1 MIDFELSEE
10 QRVLQASVRE
20 MCERLIIPNARRW
33 DEEERFPHEIVPALG
48 DMGLLGM
55 QIPEAYGGAGM
66 RFHDYV
72 IALEEV
78 ARADASV
85 GLTMASHNSLCT
97 GHIYLA
103 GNDAQKQK
111 YLPRLASGKALG
123 AWGLTEP
130 GSGSDAGAA
139 RTRAVRK
146 SAGSAGWAGWAGS
159 AGSAGSATSDRWVIN
174 GTKTFITQGSVGE
187 IFVIL
192 ASTSPDKKAKGLT
205 AFIIERGTP
214 GFRTGKRI
222 EKMGLHA
229 SDTTELVLEEVEV
242 DDGQRLGEIDHGF
255 FDTLRILDKG
265 RIGIGAWSIGIGR
278 AAFEAARRYAKDRVQ
293 FDKPIGEFQAIQHM
307 LADMATELDAAR
319 LLVWRAAWMQD
330 QGRRT
335 TAESSIAKYY
345 AARATMRACNAA
357 VQIHGGYGYTREYD
371 VERYL
376 RDAKLA
382 EIGEGTNEVQK
393 MVIARELLR
402 AAAETGN
409 AAAGG

>member
-1 MIDFELSEE
+1 MIDFELSDE

-20 MCERLIIPNARRW
+20 MCERLIIPNAKRW
-33 DEEERFPHEIVPALG
+33 DQEERFPHEIIAPMG
-48 DMGLLGM
+48 EMGLLGM

-66 RFHDYV
+66 KFHDYV

-78 ARADASV
+78 AHADASI

-103 GNDAQKQK
+103 ASEAQKHK
-111 YLPRLASGKALG
+111 YLPRLASGKSLG

-146 SAGSAGWAGWAGS
+146 GAGWS
-159 AGSAGSATSDRWVIN
+159 IT
-174 GTKTFITQGSVGE
+174 GTKTFITQGSVAE
-187 IFVIL
+187 IYVVL
-192 ASTSPDKKAKGLT
+192 ASTSPEKKAKGLT

-229 SDTTELVLEEVEV
+229 SDTTELVLEDVEV
-242 DDGQRLGEIDHGF
+242 GEEQRLGEIDQGF
-255 FDTLRILDKG
+255 FDTLKILDKG
-265 RIGIGAWSIGIGR
+265 RIGIGAWSIGIGQ
-278 AAFEAARRYAKDRVQ
+278 AAFEASRRYAKERVQ
-293 FDKPIGEFQAIQHM
+293 FEKPIAEFQAIQHM

-357 VQIHGGYGYTREYD
+357 VQIHGGYGYTREFD

-402 AAAETGN
+402 EATQSA
-409 AAAGG
+409 

>member
-1 MIDFELSEE
+1 MIDFELSDD
-10 QRVLQASVRE
+10 QRILQASVRE
-20 MCERLIIPNARRW
+20 MCERLIVPFAKAW
-33 DEEERFPHEIVPALG
+33 DQEERFPHEVIPALG
-48 DMGLLGM
+48 EMGLLGM
-55 QIPEAYGGAGM
+55 QIPERYGGAGM
-66 RFHDYV
+66 KFHDYV

-97 GHIYLA
+97 GHLYLA
-103 GNDAQKQK
+103 GSEAQRQK
-111 YLPRLASGKALG
+111 YLPRLAGGKVLG
-123 AWGLTEP
+123 GWGLTEP

-146 SAGSAGWAGWAGS
+146 GQSWSL
-159 AGSAGSATSDRWVIN
+159 T

-187 IFVIL
+187 IFVVL
-192 ASTSPDKKAKGLT
+192 ASTSPEKKAKGLT
-205 AFIIERGTP
+205 AFIVERGTP
-214 GFRTGKRI
+214 GFRTGKKI

-242 DDGQRLGEIDHGF
+242 PDEQRLGEIDHGF
-255 FDTLRILDKG
+255 FDTLKVLDKG
-265 RIGIGAWSIGIGR
+265 RIGIGAWSVGIGR
-278 AAFEAARRYAKDRVQ
+278 AAFEAARRYAKERVQ
-293 FDKPIGEFQAIQHM
+293 FDKPIADFQAIQHM

-330 QGRRT
+330 QGKRT
-335 TAESSIAKYY
+335 TAESSIAKYF

-357 VQIHGGYGYTREYD
+357 VQIHGGYGYTREFD

-402 AAAETGN
+402 AAAEG
-409 AAAGG
+409 A

>member
-1 MIDFELSEE
+1 MIDFELSDE
-10 QRVLQASVRE
+10 QRVLQAAVRE
-20 MCERLIIPNARRW
+20 MCERAIIPNARRW
-33 DEEERFPHEIVPALG
+33 DEEETFPHEIIPTMG
-48 DMGLLGM
+48 EMGLLGM

-66 RFHDYV
+66 KFHDYV

-78 ARADASV
+78 AHADASI

-103 GNDAQKQK
+103 ASEAQRQK
-111 YLPRLASGKALG
+111 YLPRLASGKSLG

-146 SAGSAGWAGWAGS
+146 GGGWS
-159 AGSAGSATSDRWVIN
+159 IT
-174 GTKTFITQGSVGE
+174 GTKTFITQGSVAE
-187 IFVIL
+187 IYVVL
-192 ASTSPDKKAKGLT
+192 ASTSPEKKAKGLT

-242 DDGQRLGEIDHGF
+242 PDEQRLGDIDAGF
-255 FDTLRILDKG
+255 FDTLKILDKG

-278 AAFEAARRYAKDRVQ
+278 AAYEAARRYAKERVQ
-293 FDKPIGEFQAIQHM
+293 FGKPIAEFQAVQHM

-319 LLVWRAAWMQD
+319 LLVWKAAWMQD
-330 QGRRT
+330 QGRKT
-335 TAESSIAKYY
+335 TAESSIAKYF

-357 VQIHGGYGYTREYD
+357 VQIHGGYGYTREFD

-402 AAAETGN
+402 TAAETG
-409 AAAGG
+409 